1 MEVSHEKGELLFIV
15 CHKYDYVLIP
25 IPLAIIEIHG
35 ITLQETSKHVET
47 NPVALTLLRRGGE
60 E

>member
-1 MEVSHEKGELLFIV
+1 MELPSSH
-15 CHKYDYVLIP
+15 HKYDYVLIP